1 MQFAENEVWFI
12 IIGFTVVMLFIIGI
26 FAFVIITSRKR
37 KLKHLNEIAEEKIK
51 LQQALLEK
59 KDAIIEERNRII
71 ADLHDDV
78 GATLSS
84 MHIYG
89 DLAGNVW
96 DTQPARSKEMVNKMA
111 VQSKELM
118 ATMNDIVW
126 SLKLPL
132 GEKNTFLIKIKDYS
146 HDLLAAKSIGVDL
159 NIDEAIDAAIT
170 NPMARK
176 NLLLI
181 AKEAINNIAK
191 YSNATHVIIN
201 LQQHKNM
208 IELSVSDNGKGL
220 PPDINRQGN
229 GLVNMQQRCRQLE
242 GVLKIDSVP
251 GAGVT
256 ISCHIP
262 VAIISHLG

>member
-12 IIGFTVVMLFIIGI
+12 IIGFTVVMLFIICI
-26 FAFVIITSRKR
+26 FAFVITTSRKR
-37 KLKHLNEIAEEKIK
+37 KLQHQNEIAEEKIK
-51 LQQALLEK
+51 LQQAQLAK

-96 DTQPARSKEMVNKMA
+96 DTQPAKSKEMVNKMA
-111 VQSKELM
+111 LQSKELM

-126 SLKLPL
+126 SLKLPQA
-132 GEKNTFLIKIKDYS
+132 EKNTFLLKIKDYS
-146 HDLLAAKSIGVDL
+146 RDLLAAKSIGVDI
-159 NIDEAIDAAIT
+159 NIDEAIDAAMT

-201 LQQHKNM
+201 LQLHKDI
-208 IELSVSDNGKGL
+208 IELLVNDNGKGL

-229 GLVNMQQRCRQLE
+229 GLANMQQRCRQLE
-242 GVLKIDSVP
+242 GEFKIDSAP

-256 ISCHIP
+256 ISCQIP
-262 VAIISHLG
+262 LAIISHLG

>member
-26 FAFVIITSRKR
+26 FAFVISTSRKR
-37 KLKHLNEIAEEKIK
+37 KLKHQNEIAEEKIK
-51 LQQALLEK
+51 LQQAQLEK

-96 DTQPARSKEMVNKMA
+96 DTQPEKSKEMVGRMA
-111 VQSKELM
+111 LQSKELM

-126 SLKLPL
+126 SLKIPQA
-132 GEKNTFLIKIKDYS
+132 EKNTFLLRVKDYS
-146 HDLLAAKSIGVDL
+146 RDLLLNKNIAVDFS
-159 NIDEAIDAAIT
+159 IDEVVDVAII

-181 AKEAINNIAK
+181 VKEAINNIAK
-191 YSNATHVIIN
+191 YSNATKVAIT
-201 LQQHKNM
+201 LQLHK
-208 IELSVSDNGKGL
+208 ELIQLSITDN
-220 PPDINRQGN
+220 GN
-229 GLVNMQQRCRQLE
+229 GLPADIKATGNGLTNMKDRCMQLK
-242 GVLKIDSVP
+242 GIFKIDSEP
-251 GAGVT
+251 GVGVR
-256 ISCHIP
+256 INCSIP
-262 VAIISHLG
+262 VATIS

>member
-12 IIGFTVVMLFIIGI
+12 IIGFTVVMLFIICI

-51 LQQALLEK
+51 LQQAQLAK

-96 DTQPARSKEMVNKMA
+96 DTQPAKSKEMVSKMSQ
-111 VQSKELM
+111 QSKELM
-118 ATMNDIVW
+118 VTMNDIVW
-126 SLKLPL
+126 SLKLPQA
-132 GEKNTFLIKIKDYS
+132 EKNSFLLRIKDYS
-146 HDLLAAKSIGVDL
+146 RDLLAAKSIAVDIS
-159 NIDEAIDAAIT
+159 IDETVDAAMT

-181 AKEAINNIAK
+181 VKEAVNNIAK
-191 YSNATHVIIN
+191 YSGATHVIIK
-201 LQQHKNM
+201 LQQQNDM
-208 IELSVSDNGKGL
+208 VALSVSDNGKGL
-220 PPDINRQGN
+220 PADINRQGN
-229 GLVNMQQRCRQLE
+229 GLANMQQRCRQLN
-242 GVLKIDSVP
+242 GLFKIDSAP

-256 ISCHIP
+256 ITCNIP
-262 VAIISHLG
+262 VTIISHLS

>member
-1 MQFAENEVWFI
+1 MQSFDKEIWY
-12 IIGFTVVMLFIIGI
+12 LIIGI
-26 FAFVIITSRKR
+26 SLLMLFLTGVFVFILSLSRKR
-37 KLKHLNEIAEEKIK
+37 KLKHQNEIAEEKIK
-51 LQQALLEK
+51 LQQAQLAK

-96 DTQPARSKEMVNKMA
+96 DSQPEKSKEMVNKMA
-111 VQSKELM
+111 LQSKELM

-126 SLKLPL
+126 SLKLPQA
-132 GEKNTFLIKIKDYS
+132 EKNTLLLKIKDYS
-146 HDLLAAKSIGVDL
+146 RDLLATKGIGVDL
-159 NIDEAIDAAIT
+159 NIDETIDAAMT

-181 AKEAINNIAK
+181 FKEAINNIAK
-191 YSNATHVIIN
+191 YSEATHVIIK
-201 LQQHKNM
+201 LQQHNDM
-208 IELSVSDNGKGL
+208 IELLVSDNGKGL

-229 GLVNMQQRCRQLE
+229 GLANMQQRCRQLE
-242 GVLKIDSVP
+242 GVCKIDSVP

-256 ISCHIP
+256 ITCTIP
-262 VAIISHLG
+262 LTIISHLG